1 MADYHCVSENQFK
14 PVVKKTVTAIRR
26 LQKLLEFDQ
35 IVCTGI
41 SGQSI
46 AWPVGYVTGIPVA
59 VVRRRGERGH
69 HGYKVENFKRTKRYI
84 IIDDFICSGDTI
96 KHMVSTISSE
106 YGEEMSQCVGVFCYS
121 PTGREFVTVDKT
133 KLFCY
138 DARSRKKK
146 TAETQM

>member
-1 MADYHCVSENQFK
+1 MADYHCISENQFK
-14 PVVKKTVTAIRR
+14 RVVKQTATAIRR
-26 LQKLLEFDQ
+26 LQKLLEFNQ

-46 AWPVGYVTGIPVA
+46 AWPVGYVTDIPVA
-59 VVRRRGERGH
+59 VVRRKSERGH
-69 HGYKVENFKRTKRYI
+69 HGYKVENFSRYKRYI
-84 IIDDFICSGDTI
+84 IIDDFICTGDTI
-96 KHMVSTISSE
+96 RHMVQTINKE
-106 YGEEMSQCVGVFCYS
+106 YADDGSQCVGVFCYS

-138 DARSRKKK
+138 DASSRKKK